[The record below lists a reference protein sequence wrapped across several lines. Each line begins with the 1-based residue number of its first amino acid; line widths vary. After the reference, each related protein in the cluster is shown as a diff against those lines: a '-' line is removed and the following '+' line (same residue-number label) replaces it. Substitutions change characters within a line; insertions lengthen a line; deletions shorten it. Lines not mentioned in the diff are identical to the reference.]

1 MTIHITEPAIDNNW
15 QSTEEYILGSE
26 YSKQYEVNIS
36 EKDEAYY
43 MEICSNAVI
52 DDNYI
57 PENIPF

>member
-26 YSKQYEVNIS
+26 YSKQYEITNY

-43 MEICSNAVI
+43 MAVCANAVI
-52 DDNYI
+52 DDDYVSN
-57 PENIPF
+57 NIPF